1 MTFVTL
7 VTNGNRNTVPAAGTK
22 TPREI
27 LTENGVDFSAA
38 QATLDGT
45 ILTPDK
51 LNMSLT
57 ALASVMHAI
66 SRSSR
71 SMIMPVKRLTE

>member
-7 VTNGNRNTVPAAGTK
+7 VTNGNRNTVPAASTK

-57 ALASVMHAI
+57 ALGVGDACYITVVAKHDSA
-66 SRSSR
+66 R
-71 SMIMPVKRLTE
+71 

>member
-1 MTFVTL
+1 MTFVTI
-7 VTNGNRNTVPAAGTK
+7 VTNGTKNTIPAASTK

-51 LNMSLT
+51 LNMTLADLGVKDACFLT
-57 ALASVMHAI
+57 CVAKHDNA
-66 SRSSR
+66 R
-71 SMIMPVKRLTE
+71 